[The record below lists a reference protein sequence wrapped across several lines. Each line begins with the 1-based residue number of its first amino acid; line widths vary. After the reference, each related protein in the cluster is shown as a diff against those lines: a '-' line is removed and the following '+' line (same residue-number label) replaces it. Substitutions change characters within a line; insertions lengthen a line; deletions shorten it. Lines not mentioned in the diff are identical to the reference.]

1 MKPVST
7 VQYTSIA
14 AKLTRMNML
23 VCTVA
28 LMLACAGFVAYDVVS
43 FREAIVA
50 NLSSQARVAG
60 VSTISALTF
69 DDPETA
75 KRALSAFTAAPHIT
89 SAEIYAADG
98 RPFAEYRRD
107 SNAATPTRPPIPAD
121 AEESHAFTAKS
132 VSLTRAVVFDGKTIG
147 YVFIDSDLLSL
158 FARIKSYVEI
168 MTVVLALSIL
178 LALSV
183 SRLARRAIAAP
194 IMSLATTARI
204 ISRDEN
210 YTVRAKRE
218 KVEGEL
224 ALLIDTFNEMLEQI
238 ESRDRNLKAAH
249 DELERRVEARTVQLA
264 LANKELESFSYS
276 VSHDLRAPLRTIDG
290 FSLALE
296 EDYGPQLDG
305 EAKQHIHRVRAA
317 TQRMG
322 VLIDDLLNLS
332 RLSRLEMSHERVDLS
347 AMARAAAADLTLTDE
362 KRKVEWVL
370 QDGVQAYGDVRLLR
384 VVMDNLLGN
393 AWKYTSRHERARIEF
408 GVRKNG
414 QDLVYYV
421 KDDGAGFDPAYY
433 EKLFGAFQRLH
444 AITEFPGTGV
454 GLATVQ
460 RIVRRHR
467 GAVWAESAVEKG
479 ATFYFTVGKSNGE
492 HHEQPSNSADRGQPG
507 RRSTDVAGVAK
518 EQYQE

>member
-1 MKPVST
+1 MPAA
-7 VQYTSIA
+7 QYTSIA
-14 AKLTRMNML
+14 RKLTRMNML

-28 LMLACAGFVAYDVVS
+28 LMLACAGFVAYDVAS
-43 FREAIVA
+43 FRQAIWA

-69 DDPETA
+69 DDPATA
-75 KRALSAFTAAPHIT
+75 KRALAAFSATPHII
-89 SAEIYAADG
+89 SAEIYTAGG

-107 SNAATPTRPPIPAD
+107 GKATTPATPPIQAGV
-121 AEESHAFTAKS
+121 EESHAFTTEN
-132 VSLTRAVVFDGKTIG
+132 VSLTRPVDFDGKIIG
-147 YVFIDSDLLSL
+147 YVFIESDLLSL
-158 FARIKSYVEI
+158 FARIKTYIEI
-168 MTVVLALSIL
+168 VTVVLALSIS

-183 SRLARRAIAAP
+183 SRLARRSIAVP
-194 IMSLATTARI
+194 IMHLARAAQAV
-204 ISRDEN
+204 SDEDN
-210 YTVRAKRE
+210 YAVRVTPE
-218 KVEGEL
+218 KTEGEL
-224 ALLIDTFNEMLEQI
+224 ALLINTFNKMLEQI

-249 DELERRVEARTVQLA
+249 DELERRVEARTAQLA

-296 EDYGPQLDG
+296 EDYGAKLDE
-305 EAKQHIHRVRAA
+305 EAKSYIHRVRAA

-362 KRKVEWVL
+362 KRKVEWAL
-370 QDGVQAYGDVRLLR
+370 QDGVQAYGDLRLLR
-384 VVMDNLLGN
+384 VVIENLLGN
-393 AWKYTSRHERARIEF
+393 AWKYTSRHASARIEF
-408 GVRKNG
+408 GARENG
-414 QDLVYYV
+414 NGLVYYV

-460 RIVRRHR
+460 RIVRRHG

-479 ATFYFTVGKSNGE
+479 ATFYFTAGKANGE
-492 HHEQPSNSADRGQPG
+492 HHEQPSNSTDRRQPG
-507 RRSTDVAGVAK
+507 RRSADVAGVAK